1 MPRSKSWGF
10 PRWGGYGRA
19 DEPVTVQIC
28 EWPNCA
34 NRGDCPAPKSRH
46 SRERW
51 MFCEEHAA
59 QYNRAWNYFAG
70 MSDEEAR
77 EAAAEDAR
85 ESRGYKQNRAWEWAE
100 TMTREDRE
108 REAAYAT
115 LGLDE
120 TASEDEIKA
129 RYRRLAK
136 ESHPDRNPG
145 DSAAEERFI
154 RITAAYEVLRSKAEQ

>member
-10 PRWGGYGRA
+10 PRWGGHGRA
-19 DEPVTVQIC
+19 EELTEVRLCD
-28 EWPNCA
+28 WPNCTA
-34 NRGDCPAPKSRH
+34 RGECPAPKSRH
-46 SRERW
+46 SKERW

-70 MSDEEAR
+70 MSDAEAQ

-85 ESRGYKQNRAWEWAE
+85 EARGYKQSRTWDWAE
-100 TMTREDRE
+100 TTTREDRE
-108 REAAYAT
+108 REAAFEV

-120 TASEDEIKA
+120 TATEDEIKS

-136 ESHPDRNPG
+136 ENHPDRNPG
-145 DSAAEERFI
+145 DEAAQQRFI
-154 RITAAYEVLRSKAEQ
+154 RITAAYETLRSKAG